1 MPDKKNHSGHV
12 YILDKARHYCACQER
27 CIHDVEMK
35 MKQWKVR
42 PAVAAGVIKKLEKE
56 NFLNEECFARAF
68 AGGKFRINKWGRN
81 KIVVALRA
89 KKISEAAIQKALEE
103 IDEHEYLMVLRKLIA
118 EKREKLSEPESIVSK
133 NKVYKFALSRGFE
146 KNLILQHLNQTK
158 LI

>member
-1 MPDKKNHSGHV
+1 M
-12 YILDKARHYCACQER
+12 
-27 CIHDVEMK
+27 
-35 MKQWKVR
+35 
-42 PAVAAGVIKKLEKE
+42 AAGVIKKLEKE